1 MLHAEPDSSS
11 HAFHAFSEL
20 PTGLARLFVSLGLT
34 LVFGVFEFG
43 VAEWAHS
50 LALLGDAGH
59 MFTDSLGLVIATL
72 GAWLARR
79 PPSKHQTYGWGR
91 AEVIAAALNAL
102 IMLVLVG
109 GLGFLAVKRMLEA
122 APTPVTGWAV
132 LSTGLGGLLLNLLVF
147 RILSGGGHSLN
158 IRAALIHVLSDLL
171 GSGAALVTGVV
182 IVWTGWM
189 PIDPILALFIAG
201 LILVSSL
208 RLFGF
213 VGRVLL
219 EGVPHGL
226 DVTRIGQRLTEV
238 EGVCSLHDLHVWAV
252 STEQVALSAHVVVDR
267 LEDWP
272 ALLDR
277 LAEALERDFGIHHA
291 TFQPEPVVQK
301 IPVPPRPWHP
311 RAT

>member
-1 MLHAEPDSSS
+1 MHAE
-11 HAFHAFSEL
+11 FHDHDFVTL
-20 PTGLARLFVSLGLT
+20 PSTAGRLGACLGLT
-34 LVFGVFEFG
+34 FAFALVEFA
-43 VAEWAHS
+43 VAEWSHS

-102 IMLVLVG
+102 LMLALVV
-109 GLGFLAVKRMLEA
+109 GLGILAIERML
-122 APTPVTGWAV
+122 APRPEKVMGWPVLATGFA
-132 LSTGLGGLLLNLLVF
+132 GLLLNLAVF
-147 RILSGGGHSLN
+147 RILSGGQRSLN
-158 IRAALIHVLSDLL
+158 VRAALLHVLSDLL
-171 GSGAALVTGVV
+171 GSVAALVAGAV

-189 PIDPILALFIAG
+189 PIDPILSLFIAG

-226 DVTRIGQRLTEV
+226 DVTEIGRRLATV
-238 EGVCSLHDLHVWAV
+238 EGVRSIHDLHVWAV
-252 STEQVALSAHVVVDR
+252 SSEQVALSAHVVVDR

-272 ALLDR
+272 ALLER
-277 LAEALERDFGIHHA
+277 LGEALLRDFGIYHT
-291 TFQPEPVVQK
+291 TFQPESTVQK
-301 IPVPPRPWHP
+301 IPLPPRPFP
-311 RAT
+311 RHAG

>member
-1 MLHAEPDSSS
+1 LAHAES
-11 HAFHAFSEL
+11 HASGHALASL
-20 PTGLARLFVSLGLT
+20 PSGPGRLFVSLGLT
-34 LVFGVFEFG
+34 LVFGVAEFA
-43 VAEWAHS
+43 VAEWSHS

-59 MFTDSLGLVIATL
+59 MFTDSLGLLIATL

-79 PPSKHQTYGWGR
+79 PPSRRQTYGWGR

-102 IMLVLVG
+102 LMLAFVA
-109 GLGFLAVKRMLEA
+109 GLGILAVRRMLA
-122 APTPVTGWAV
+122 LRSTPVTGWAV
-132 LSTGLGGLLLNLLVF
+132 LATGLGGLLLNLVVF
-147 RILSGGGHSLN
+147 RILSGGGRSLN
-158 IRAALIHVLSDLL
+158 IRAALLHVLSDLL

-189 PIDPILALFIAG
+189 PIDPILSLFIAG
-201 LILVSSL
+201 LILVASV

-226 DVTRIGQRLTEV
+226 DLARIGQSLAEV
-238 EGVCSLHDLHVWAV
+238 EGVRSIHDLHVWAV

-272 ALLDR
+272 LL
-277 LAEALERDFGIHHA
+277 LERLGVALARNFGIHHA
-291 TFQPEPVVQK
+291 TFQPEPMIQK
-301 IPVPPRPWHP
+301 IPFPPRPWHRHAP
-311 RAT
+311 